1 MTSTELGYLS
11 GVTSN
16 IQDQLNGKALS
27 SHSHDAIDSFVVIK
41 GDNENT
47 NWASAAGTDG
57 WVEQISNGS
66 ASFQWRRLTNSSGNY
81 FNVVTDGWF
90 YQNEG
95 KYYCIDSSGGRI
107 IAQESRDSGA
117 LRIDSCQADGR
128 NIVLT
133 NTTNAEASIRFC
145 KTHDNLSLGFVI
157 GYKAGGSSGIGVWS
171 DVLGSDGGG
180 NIIQFLDTGI
190 LLNPKI
196 TYGSSFPGSPVSG
209 QLYFLRA

>member
-66 ASFQWRRLTNSSGNY
+66 ASFQWRRLTNSGGNY

-95 KYYCIDSSGGRI
+95 KYHCIDSSGGHI
-107 IAQESRDSGA
+107 IAPES
-117 LRIDSCQADGR
+117 LDSC
-128 NIVLT
+128 IYVFFI
-133 NTTNAEASIRFC
+133 SIILIGSVFRE
-145 KTHDNLSLGFVI
+145 NSVSLIGSYVACIAFVSE
-157 GYKAGGSSGIGVWS
+157 YAK
-171 DVLGSDGGG
+171 
-180 NIIQFLDTGI
+180 N
-190 LLNPKI
+190 
-196 TYGSSFPGSPVSG
+196 
-209 QLYFLRA
+209 RAT